1 MRRLI
6 VILLLAIVILPSY
19 CYAQSRRGPS
29 TAEERQRAVLVAKN
43 FEEDP
48 LATANKKDREWL
60 TMWLIEVPDIT
71 VSICG
76 ATLTWEKNYKYGGEL
91 MAAELG
97 SMAKS
102 AIEHPE
108 NTDKQAVG
116 MSAMEAAL
124 NAYAKILQ
132 TNPKAHSKQ
141 MDEMVKLR
149 DSGGLKDYLGKEW
162 DKCK

>member
-1 MRRLI
+1 MRRLL

-19 CYAQSRRGPS
+19 CFAQNRRGPS
-29 TAEERQRAVLVAKN
+29 TAEERQKAVLVAKN
-43 FEEDP
+43 FEENP
-48 LATANKKDREWL
+48 LAAANKDDREWL
-60 TMWLIEVPDIT
+60 TLWLIEVPDIT

-76 ATLTWEKNYKYGGEL
+76 ATLTWEKNYKYSGEL

-108 NTDKQAVG
+108 NTDKQAIG
-116 MSAMEAAL
+116 MAAMEAAL
-124 NAYAKILQ
+124 NAYGKILEA
-132 TNPKAHSKQ
+132 NPKAHSKQ

-149 DSGGLKDYLGKEW
+149 ASGGLKDHLSKEW
-162 DKCK
+162 GKCK